1 MFSIFDICFDQKD
14 INKAIIK
21 CNTQC
26 WCNNIIYVV
35 VCSWNLTTLNKMLW
49 TYALQV
55 HNIEK
60 FFLLHFYCGFC
71 SIMHHIFFL
80 STFQFYSPIL
90 PTPTPFFWQTSTSSL
105 CIYKLII
112 IIFGFYIWE
121 IILYLPFSI
130 FHISL
135 HLSLSIIPSRF
146 IHVATN
152 GKISL
157 FFTVE

>member
-1 MFSIFDICFDQKD
+1 MFSIFDICFEQKD
-14 INKAIIK
+14 IGKARIK
-21 CNTQC
+21 YNTQC
-26 WCNNIIYVV
+26 WCNNIIHVG

-55 HNIEK
+55 HNIK
-60 FFLLHFYCGFC
+60 KNFLLHFYCGFC

-80 STFQFYSPIL
+80 FTFQLYSSIL
-90 PTPTPFFWQTSTSSL
+90 RTPTPFFWQTSTSSL
-105 CIYKLII
+105 CIYKL

-135 HLSLSIIPSRF
+135 SIIPLRF

-157 FFTVE
+157 FFMVE